1 MIQFEV
7 ARRVRNVLREIL
19 KKDCIYSYGSDLV
32 IGSSVLYVNIT
43 KINQCNLIG
52 GKKVNVNISL
62 CLTFERMYCSYRFLQ
77 HCVGSLAAVAEI
89 LDCHSNFL

>member
-43 KINQCNLIG
+43 QTNKCNLLG
-52 GKKVNVNISL
+52 GKSECKYSHINSL
-62 CLTFERMYCSYRFLQ
+62 FGC
-77 HCVGSLAAVAEI
+77 
-89 LDCHSNFL
+89 